1 MLDNKKIKALE
12 KQVDELKQ
20 SLDKILNTLEGDK
33 FLEDWALYQKWTKLK
48 DKLPT
53 LRIHIFLQELKIQM
67 QTLRQ
72 RAELLRR
79 HPRSKNYYDQEKVC
93 FYLIQQIENET
104 KTLGLDS
111 KELLLW
117 YGLSTSEIEKIMDDV
132 YKNKKSKD

>member
-72 RAELLRR
+72 RAVWLRKY
-79 HPRSKNYYDQEKVC
+79 PKSSNYFEQERVC
-93 FYLIQQIENET
+93 FNLIQQIENET

>member
-72 RAELLRR
+72 RAVWLRKYPKSR
-79 HPRSKNYYDQEKVC
+79 NYFEQERVC
-93 FYLIQQIENET
+93 FNLIQQIENET